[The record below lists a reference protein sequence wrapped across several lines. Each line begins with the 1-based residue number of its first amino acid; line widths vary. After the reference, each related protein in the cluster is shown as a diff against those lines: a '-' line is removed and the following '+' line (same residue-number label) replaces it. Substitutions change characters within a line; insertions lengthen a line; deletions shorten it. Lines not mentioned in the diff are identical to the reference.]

1 MKFLSEVYKKNNILD
16 DIFIDKFS
24 LVDKDMFRKNKIE
37 LLVEIGE
44 LANETK
50 CFKYW
55 TKKEPNRELVKE
67 EYADCIIMT
76 LCLYNYYDMKLDDI
90 EYERINDI
98 NDVFAKLYQLA
109 SSVYFNDNKEELQ
122 KVLFYLINLA
132 ELLNITKDEIVEAS
146 LKKIELDTKRM
157 LGEY

>member
-1 MKFLSEVYKKNNILD
+1 MKFLDEVYSKNKELD
-16 DIFIDKFS
+16 KIFISKYES
-24 LVDKDMFRKNKIE
+24 IDKDMFRKNKIE

-55 TKKEPNRELVKE
+55 TTKTPNRELVLE

-76 LCLYNYYDMKLDDI
+76 LCLYNYYNLELEDI
-90 EYERINDI
+90 EYKRIEDI
-98 NDVFAKLYQLA
+98 NDQIASLYKLG
-109 SSVYFNDNKEELQ
+109 SEIYFSDNTELLKEL
-122 KVLFYLINLA
+122 LFGLINLA
-132 ELLNITKDEIVEAS
+132 SLLKITKEEIVSSS

>member
-24 LVDKDMFRKNKIE
+24 KIDKDMFRKNKIE

-55 TKKEPNRELVKE
+55 TTKTPNRDLVLE

-76 LCLYNYYDMKLDDI
+76 LCLYNYYDMELNDI
-90 EYERINDI
+90 ECNKMDDVNDI
-98 NDVFAKLYQLA
+98 FAKLYQLA
-109 SSVYFNDNKEELQ
+109 SSIYFTDNKKELEE
-122 KVLFYLINLA
+122 VLFYLINLA
-132 ELLNITKDEIVEAS
+132 DLLNISKDEIVESS

>member
-1 MKFLSEVYKKNNILD
+1 MKFLDEVYSKNKELD
-16 DIFIDKFS
+16 KIFISKYES
-24 LVDKDMFRKNKIE
+24 IDKDMFRKNKIE

-55 TKKEPNRELVKE
+55 TTKNPNRELVLE

-76 LCLYNYYDMKLDDI
+76 LCLYNYYNLELEDI
-90 EYERINDI
+90 EYKRIEDI
-98 NDVFAKLYQLA
+98 NDQIASLYKLG
-109 SSVYFNDNKEELQ
+109 SEIYFSDNTELLKEL
-122 KVLFYLINLA
+122 LFGLINLA
-132 ELLNITKDEIVEAS
+132 SLLKITKEEIVSSS

>member
-1 MKFLSEVYKKNNILD
+1 MKFLDEVYSKNKELD
-16 DIFIDKFS
+16 KIFISKYES
-24 LVDKDMFRKNKIE
+24 IDKDMFRKNKIE

-55 TKKEPNRELVKE
+55 TTKTPNRELVLE

-76 LCLYNYYDMKLDDI
+76 LCLYNYYNLELEDI
-90 EYERINDI
+90 EYKRIEDI
-98 NDVFAKLYQLA
+98 NDQIASLYKLG
-109 SSVYFNDNKEELQ
+109 SEIYFSNNTELLKEL
-122 KVLFYLINLA
+122 LFGLINLA
-132 ELLNITKDEIVEAS
+132 SLLKITKEEIVSSS

>member
-1 MKFLSEVYKKNNILD
+1 MKFLSEVYKKNKILD
-16 DIFIDKFS
+16 DIFINKFANI
-24 LVDKDMFRKNKIE
+24 DKDMFRKNKIE

-55 TKKEPNRELVKE
+55 TKKEPNRDLVKE

-76 LCLYNYYDMKLDDI
+76 LCLYNYYGMELNDTK
-90 EYERINDI
+90 YEKMNDI
-98 NDVFAKLYQLA
+98 NDLFAKLYQLA
-109 SSVYFNDNKEELQ
+109 SSIYFTDNQENLQ

-132 ELLNITKDEIVEAS
+132 ELLNIKKEEIVEVS

>member
-1 MKFLSEVYKKNNILD
+1 MKFLSDVYEKNKKLD
-16 DIFIDKFS
+16 DIFINKYES
-24 LVDKDMFRKNKIE
+24 IDKDMYKKNKIE

-55 TKKEPNRELVKE
+55 TKKEPNRELVLE

-76 LCLYNYYDMKLDDI
+76 LCLYNYKDLELEDLEFNRIEDVNEEFAYIYKLSSEFYFSDDKELLKEI
-90 EYERINDI
+90 
-98 NDVFAKLYQLA
+98 L
-109 SSVYFNDNKEELQ
+109 FN
-122 KVLFYLINLA
+122 LINLA
-132 ELLNITKDEIVEAS
+132 SLLNITKDEIIEAS

>member
-24 LVDKDMFRKNKIE
+24 SIDKDMFRKNKIE

-55 TKKEPNRELVKE
+55 TKKEANRDLVLE

-76 LCLYNYYDMKLDDI
+76 LCLYNYYHMELNDI
-90 EYERINDI
+90 EYNRINDI
-98 NDVFAKLYQLA
+98 NDIFAKLYQLA
-109 SSVYFNDNKEELQ
+109 SSVYFTDNNEELEE
-122 KVLFYLINLA
+122 VLFYLINLA
-132 ELLNITKDEIVEAS
+132 DLLNITKEEIVEAS